1 MSKKAS
7 PTLIGAFVVGAVALA
22 FAAILVFGGGKFFSQ
37 TRRFVLFFDGSI
49 KGLNV
54 GSPVVFRGVK
64 LGTVADV
71 LLRLD
76 TRDLSVSIPVIIEL
90 DPERFFLSSGVLPK
104 GKGIQDWID
113 KGLRAQLE
121 MQSLVTG
128 QLMVG
133 LDFHPD
139 KPARLQGIDMDVPE
153 IPTIPTPLQA
163 FLEKVQE
170 IPLHEIVGR
179 ATETLREIQEAL
191 ASANIGESLKAA
203 EETLRGLRDLVQE
216 VRAGVKPILAGADR
230 SVAKVEGLME
240 NADGAVTEVRTLVR
254 ETSGRLGPTM
264 DRVDRTLEG
273 ARDLARRLDAQ
284 VDPVAASVRGAADD
298 AGALM
303 RSATETLDPV
313 ASSLRR
319 AADEAAAALE
329 VAKDVLGAVSG
340 RVAHESPLAY
350 ELTQTLREV
359 SAAARSLRALGEYL
373 QQRPDALIRGKAAE
387 GGR

>member
-1 MSKKAS
+1 M
-7 PTLIGAFVVGAVALA
+7 ALVIA
-22 FAAILVFGGGKFFSQ
+22 GILVFGGGRFFSQ
-37 TRRFVLFFDGSI
+37 TRRFVVFFDGSV

-64 LGTVADV
+64 LGTVADI

-76 TRDLSVSIPVIIEL
+76 PKDLSVSIPVIIEL
-90 DPERFFLSSGVLPK
+90 DPERFSLAEGRLPK
-104 GKGIQDWID
+104 GANIQNWID

-121 MQSLVTG
+121 LQSLVTG

-139 KPARLQGIDMDVPE
+139 KPVRKKGIDLGVAE
-153 IPTIPTPLQA
+153 IPTIPTPLQEFVA
-163 FLEKVQE
+163 KVQE
-170 IPLHEIVGR
+170 LPLNEIISRVSQ
-179 ATETLREIQEAL
+179 TLGEIQEAL
-191 ASANIGESLKAA
+191 ATANIAESLEAA

-216 VRAGVKPILAGADR
+216 VREGVKPILSGADR
-230 SVAKVEGLME
+230 SVARVEGLVE
-240 NADGAVTEVRTLVR
+240 NADGAVTEMRTLVR
-254 ETSGRLGPTM
+254 DTTGRLGPTM
-264 DRVDRTLEG
+264 DHVDRTLEG
-273 ARDLARRLDAQ
+273 AQDLVRRLDAQ
-284 VDPVAASVRGAADD
+284 VDPVASSVRGAADE

-303 RSATETLDPV
+303 RSAGENLEPL
-313 ASSLRR
+313 ASSLRK

-329 VAKDVLGAVSG
+329 VAKDALGAVSG
-340 RVAHESPLAY
+340 RVGHESPLAY